1 MPTRIL
7 VNVVILL
14 LTNLIVMKQSYL
26 FLFILGSIL
35 IFSCSKKDTGAS
47 QNPAKEMINVAY
59 GNNPAQKMD
68 LYFPEGYSSSTP
80 VAFLIHGGGFIAGT
94 KEDFTTQA
102 KLFRDQGFVTVN
114 LSHRLID
121 SEGLLSL
128 PPKHMASQI
137 KISDEVDDVHSA
149 VLKYKSM
156 ADTLG
161 SGTAQMYMAGHSA
174 GATLSMLYVQGNY
187 NKDGH
192 IKASANW
199 AGITDLS
206 IPNDTLL
213 KYLDPRY
220 IELLYRATGKM
231 PDHSNALYFMAISP
245 YWVSYSGT
253 AHPNISIFPER
264 NIVFNSEGEVAF
276 ALQNTQNF
284 HKMLKDKGVAEKLFV
299 YKNEDHGFGTYPD
312 SWKKLIAETAQF
324 FKNSAK

>member
-1 MPTRIL
+1 MR
-7 VNVVILL
+7 
-14 LTNLIVMKQSYL
+14 QSYL
-26 FLFILGSIL
+26 LISLLVSTI
-35 IFSCSKKDTGAS
+35 IFSCSKNDAGTT
-47 QNPAKEMINVAY
+47 QNPPKEMVNVSY
-59 GNNPAQKMD
+59 GTNPLQKMD
-68 LYFPEGYSSSTP
+68 IYFPQGYKKTTP
-80 VAFLIHGGGFIAGT
+80 VVFMIHGGGFIAGT
-94 KEDFTTQA
+94 KEDFTPQA

-128 PPKHMASQI
+128 PPKHMASSV

-156 ADTLG
+156 SDTLG
-161 SGTAQMYMAGHSA
+161 SGTEQMFIAGHSA
-174 GATLSMLYVQGNY
+174 GATLSMLYGQGNY

-206 IPNDTLL
+206 VPNDTLL

-220 IELLYRATGKM
+220 VELLYRATGQT
-231 PDHSNALYFMAISP
+231 PDASHALYFMAVSP
-245 YWVSYSGT
+245 YWVAYSGT

-264 NIVFNSEGEVAF
+264 NVVFNSEGEVAF

-284 HKMLKDKGVAEKLFV
+284 HQMLKNKGVAEHLSI

-312 SWKKLIAETAQF
+312 SWKKLITETAQF
-324 FKNSAK
+324 FKASIK